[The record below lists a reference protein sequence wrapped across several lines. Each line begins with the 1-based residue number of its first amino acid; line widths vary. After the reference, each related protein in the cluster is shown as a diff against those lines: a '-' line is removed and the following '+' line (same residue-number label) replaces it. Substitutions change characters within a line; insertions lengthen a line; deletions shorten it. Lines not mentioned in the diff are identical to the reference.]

1 MVIIKL
7 CCVATI
13 TAVCAFILKNNKS
26 ELVPLC
32 IAAGGIILILSAFDY
47 LSESIEFIKNFS
59 TASGIYNLII
69 KLILKIV
76 GIGYII
82 ELSAS
87 SIKDLGFS
95 GIADKLLLC
104 GKLLIFIVS
113 IPIFNNLYKIIVS
126 LINLS

>member
-59 TASGIYNLII
+59 TASGIDNSII